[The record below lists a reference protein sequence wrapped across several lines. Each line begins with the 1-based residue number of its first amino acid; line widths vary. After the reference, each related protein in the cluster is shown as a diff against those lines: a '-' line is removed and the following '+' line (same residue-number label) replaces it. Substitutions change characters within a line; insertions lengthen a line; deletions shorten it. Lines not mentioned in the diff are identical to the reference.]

1 MDTMTLAITF
11 RSIER
16 IVAVAI
22 GGVSIY
28 LGYRLFIAVPLRR
41 ESEGKVVLPG
51 DISIYLS
58 KIGPGA
64 FFALFGAIVVAVSF
78 QQSITYREG
87 FGKSPEESEQSQP
100 ASSKAASYI
109 GFGSADPANRAL
121 ESRRLQVE
129 ADIRFLETTLP
140 QALKKD
146 LRTESRT
153 DVNVLVPRLKLALVH
168 TVWDSQW
175 GDFGRFRQWVE
186 TGAAEPP
193 PTSLAT
199 PAALYHGARQ

>member
-1 MDTMTLAITF
+1 MDTMTLAIAF

-28 LGYRLFIAVPLRR
+28 LGYRLFVAVPLRR

-87 FGKSPEESEQSQP
+87 FGKSAEETGQSPP
-100 ASSKAASYI
+100 ASTKSASYT
-109 GFGSADPANRAL
+109 GFGSAATANRAL

-129 ADIRFLETTLP
+129 ADIRFLDTTLP
-140 QALKKD
+140 EALKKD
-146 LRTESRT
+146 LRTENRT
-153 DVNVLVPRLKLALVH
+153 DVSVLVPRLKLALVH

-175 GDFGRFRQWVE
+175 GDFVRFRQWVE

-193 PTSLAT
+193 PTTLAT
-199 PAALYHGARQ
+199 PAALYRGARP